1 MIANEPGGAG
11 GAAASRS
18 LLRWGMVA
26 GPFYLTVGLA
36 QAFLREGFDLTRHP
50 LSLLANGPFGWL
62 QTANFVLSALMVLA
76 AAVGIHRV
84 LGAGSRGMTLA
95 LGVYGIGML
104 LAALFPADPVDGFPP
119 GTPAGFPAAIST
131 TGMLH
136 FVAGALTFASL
147 ALAGFFAAGTF
158 ARRKMAPLALA
169 SLGSGLAVG
178 VGFFGGIM
186 LPLGIG
192 GIWFA
197 VVIGWTWLALVSHRL
212 AQMA

>member
-104 LAALFPADPVDGFPP
+104 LAALFPADPVDGFPRH
-119 GTPAGFPAAIST
+119 AGRVSGRDQHHGHAPLRRGRADLRFP
-131 TGMLH
+131 
-136 FVAGALTFASL
+136 